1 MRPWLVPSNLSGSV
15 RLLDT
20 IVAGNAATDSS
31 PDLNGSFISDGFN
44 LIGNIQGATGLSI
57 NDFQNVPANLGPLR
71 DNGGSTPTCA
81 PLPGS
86 FAIDY
91 GTSAGAPTVDQRGVP
106 RPQNSVFDIGA
117 VEFVST
123 PLLTGPLG
131 LGTSGFSL
139 STILDTTNS
148 YRIRGSTNLTTWV
161 DLTNFQ
167 SGGRFVADVSRKC
180 CGRRFY
186 RAVAP

>member
-1 MRPWLVPSNLSGSV
+1 
-15 RLLDT
+15 
-20 IVAGNAATDSS
+20 
-31 PDLNGSFISDGFN
+31 LNGSFISDGFN
-44 LIGNIQGATGLSI
+44 LIGNNQGPTGLSI

-106 RPQNSVFDIGA
+106 RPQNSAFDIGA

-139 STILDTTNS
+139 STILDTTKS
-148 YRIRGSTNLTTWV
+148 YRIR
-161 DLTNFQ
+161 
-167 SGGRFVADVSRKC
+167 
-180 CGRRFY
+180 
-186 RAVAP
+186 